1 MKRLSI
7 YAIIIAV
14 LCILSACSPN
24 CKAEGCEDEIY
35 QDDYCQ
41 YHYVVNTAKNEIDK
55 LGKDIFNGINN
66 ILEE

>member
-1 MKRLSI
+1 MKKLL
-7 YAIIIAV
+7 
-14 LCILSACSPN
+14 LCTVLSAAFLLTACSSN

-41 YHYVVNTAKNEIDK
+41 YHYVVNTAKDEIDK